1 MMKIK
6 IIFFILFVINVFAQ
20 AEEMSVVEVKRNIPL
35 SDEDPVYKDYAINAG
50 SSSGLKKNLVVFAKR
65 KISIKDGS
73 AKTIGDVETNVAQL
87 KIIHVDSKVSIARE
101 YKLIPRDEEVMVEQ
115 IGVMTGDRID
125 LAGSFMD
132 TKPLVYKKKVREPSS
147 VPPSAK
153 DAAPGAVNP
162 VPQTPPGAPAA
173 PTAPGVKTAP
183 LLLQI
188 KPTTEPLPEI

>member
-1 MMKIK
+1 MMKINL
-6 IIFFILFVINVFAQ
+6 IFFILIVINVFAQ
-20 AEEMSVVEVKRNIPL
+20 AEEISVVEVKRNIPL
-35 SDEDPVYKDYAINAG
+35 SDDEPVYKDYAINAG

-101 YKLIPRDEEVMVEQ
+101 YKLIPRDEEAMLEQ

-125 LAGSFMD
+125 LAGSFID
-132 TKPLVYKKKVREPSS
+132 TKPLVYKKKIREPSS
-147 VPPSAK
+147 VPQAAKESAP
-153 DAAPGAVNP
+153 AA
-162 VPQTPPGAPAA
+162 PQTPPAA

-188 KPTTEPLPEI
+188 KPNTETLPEI